1 MNINTAQLIAWLTS
15 RLGGWLTPIILTF
28 IAWLV
33 AQATAHLPFL
43 AEPLSTIDQVAVTT
57 TIVAIIMAGVN
68 ALTNKYLT
76 QGTKAIQEVAKKI
89 QLARPD
95 LALGQLAVRPDGVPG
110 PVTTTVVLDLL
121 RKLVKQP

>member
-1 MNINTAQLIAWLTS
+1 MNLNTAQIIAWITS
-15 RLGGWLTPIILTF
+15 RLGGWLTPIILAGL
-28 IAWLV
+28 AWLI

-43 AEPLSTIDQVAVTT
+43 AEPLSTIDQVAVAA

-76 QGTKAIQEVAKKI
+76 QGTKAIQEVAKEI
-89 QLARPD
+89 QQARPD

-110 PVTTTVVLDLL
+110 PVTTTVVPDLL
-121 RKLVKQP
+121 RKLVK